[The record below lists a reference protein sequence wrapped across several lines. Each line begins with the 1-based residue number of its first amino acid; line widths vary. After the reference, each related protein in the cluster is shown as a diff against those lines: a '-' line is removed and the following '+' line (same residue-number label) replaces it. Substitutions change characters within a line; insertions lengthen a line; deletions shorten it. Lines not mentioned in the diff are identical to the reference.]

1 MKRSC
6 VVLLAALLLPLAARA
21 DIALD
26 AAKHQGLVGEDS
38 SGYLAA
44 VTSQPSTDVR
54 ALIDNVNAARRA
66 EYERIASQNGIA
78 VGDVEKLAGKKAI
91 DKTAT
96 GDWIRLPGEDWR
108 KK

>member
-1 MKRSC
+1 MKRSLA
-6 VVLLAALLLPLAARA
+6 VLLVMLLPLGARA
-21 DIALD
+21 EIALD
-26 AAKHQGLVGEDS
+26 AAKHQGLVGEDA

-44 VTSQPSTDVR
+44 VTSQPSDDVR
-54 ALIDNVNAARRA
+54 ALIDKVNSARRA

-91 DKTAT
+91 DKTAP
-96 GDWIRLPGEDWR
+96 GDWIRLPGEAWR